1 MEIFVTR
8 HGQTDW
14 NVLGKIQGQT
24 DIELNDTGR
33 NQAEETGKQ
42 IQNEK
47 IDLIITSP
55 LKRAKETAEI
65 INKNF
70 NVSIIEDDRLMERK
84 YGRNEGLTKE
94 DIQEMEKKNPDVNEL
109 WNYNKNVKI
118 NDIEPMKNFVDRIY
132 NFLDD
137 VTENYK
143 NKNILIVTH
152 GGATVAVKCY
162 FEKYHLEELVGR
174 KNVEALKNCEIIKFL
189 K

>member
-1 MEIFVTR
+1 MNY
-8 HGQTDW
+8 G
-14 NVLGKIQGQT
+14 
-24 DIELNDTGR
+24 
-33 NQAEETGKQ
+33 
-42 IQNEK
+42 
-47 IDLIITSP
+47 IIIKMLQ
-55 LKRAKETAEI
+55 LKY
-65 INKNF
+65 F
-70 NVSIIEDDRLMERK
+70 
-84 YGRNEGLTKE
+84 Y
-94 DIQEMEKKNPDVNEL
+94 
-109 WNYNKNVKI
+109 
-118 NDIEPMKNFVDRIY
+118 FY